1 MAAVAAEEAVANLSQ
16 RTPTRTGAGTVAAK
30 SSAMDD
36 MVVAALQP
44 GPDEPWSARLTTQKG
59 LMRYSVAFNS
69 CTFSDSCF
77 TLKLA
82 SVEPS
87 SAQRAP

>member
-1 MAAVAAEEAVANLSQ
+1 
-16 RTPTRTGAGTVAAK
+16 
-30 SSAMDD
+30 
-36 MVVAALQP
+36 
-44 GPDEPWSARLTTQKG
+44 
-59 LMRYSVAFNS
+59 MRYSVASNS